1 MPSDDTYQA
10 FMLESRPEA
19 GSPAFDASRRA
30 SVSDVGSVGV
40 VSLGTS
46 SPWRTML
53 RIHRDHDFADD
64 NFDPLYFVEG
74 TEAALED
81 LFTAAVRAAFVMI
94 ARREPVVADIAN
106 AIVTIELK
114 TQHLREACAFVTAL
128 Q

>member
-1 MPSDDTYQA
+1 
-10 FMLESRPEA
+10 
-19 GSPAFDASRRA
+19 
-30 SVSDVGSVGV
+30 
-40 VSLGTS
+40 
-46 SPWRTML
+46 ML
-53 RIHRDHDFADD
+53 RRSTAAADGTGWRLFYLHTADD

-114 TQHLREACAFVTAL
+114 TQPLREACAFVTAL